1 MLLTVIFYRL
11 RSMSL
16 GKRQE
21 TLSVDISESTEFGV
35 AFVEYAIVASV
46 LAFVMVGMIAYFQP
60 GAELFFEQSTE
71 GMFIPYPINF
81 IPPP

>member
-1 MLLTVIFYRL
+1 ML
-11 RSMSL
+11 SASL
-16 GKRQE
+16 GQHRKRKKEQ
-21 TLSVDISESTEFGV
+21 GV

-71 GMFIPYPINF
+71 GMYIPYPVNF